1 MSKLPQISGKDT
13 IKALARIGYYFFSQ
27 KGSHIRLHHRNKKAV
42 TVPNHRVLDKGLLRK
57 IISDVELSV
66 EEFLKLL

>member
-1 MSKLPQISGKDT
+1 MAKLPQISGKDT
-13 IKALARIGYYFFSQ
+13 IKSLARIGYYFVNQ
-27 KGSHIRLHHRNKKAV
+27 KGSHIRLHHKSKKPI

-57 IISDVELSV
+57 ILSDAELSV